1 MLKLLQIGLGFIPLL
16 IGIAGLF
23 LSSWI
28 VLTAPVLSLYPLSV
42 GAAEVSPWLF
52 GLNAIAV
59 FSSFWL
65 RSGWVKWGALGCGC
79 LGLLL
84 SCLPLVQLPATHQQ
98 AVTEMERNLRKDY
111 LSNIPKPLQTKL
123 RAQSFVLTDAFK
135 GIALDSVRVTTDV
148 QFAAPDGIPLSL
160 DVYRPAQVG
169 TYPGV
174 VMIHGGA
181 WRSGSPKD
189 NAEFNRYLAAQGY
202 TVIAISYRL
211 APQHPFPAQLED
223 VQAAIA
229 FIQQHATQY
238 ELDLNRMVIMGRSA
252 GGHLAK
258 LVAYQPNAY
267 PFKAVVSYYGPIDL
281 TKGYY
286 DLPVPDPINVRAVL
300 EAFLAGT
307 PDTVPAQYQQASPA
321 SFLRRNLP
329 PTLLIYAGR
338 DHIMKATFGRQL
350 ADQLRSLGNTA
361 VYIEI
366 PWAEHAFDAIFNG
379 VSNQLALYH
388 TERFLAWATR
398 EGQ

>member
-1 MLKLLQIGLGFIPLL
+1 MLKVLQIGFGLVPLL

-28 VLTAPVLSLYPLSV
+28 VLTAPILSLYPLSV
-42 GAAEVSPWLF
+42 GAPEMSPWLF

-59 FSSFWL
+59 FSSLWL
-65 RSGWVKWGALGCGC
+65 RSGWVKWGGLGCGC

-98 AVTEMERNLRKDY
+98 ALTEMERSLGKNYLMETPVNLQAKFR
-111 LSNIPKPLQTKL
+111 SQPFI
-123 RAQSFVLTDAFK
+123 LTDVFK
-135 GIALDSVRVTTDV
+135 GIPLDPVRVTADV
-148 QFAAPDGIPLSL
+148 QFAAPEGVPLTL
-160 DVYRPAQVG
+160 DVYRPMQVG

-174 VMIHGGA
+174 VVVHGGA

-189 NAEFNRYLAAQGY
+189 NTQFNRYLAAQGY

-211 APQHPFPAQLED
+211 VPQRLFPAQFED
-223 VQAAIA
+223 VQTAIS
-229 FIQQHATQY
+229 FIQQHATEY

-258 LVAYQPNAY
+258 LAAYQPTPY

-281 TKGYY
+281 AKGYY
-286 DLPVPDPINVRAVL
+286 DLPTPDPINVQAVL
-300 EAFLAGT
+300 EDFLGGT
-307 PDTVPAQYQQASPA
+307 PETVPEQYQQASPA
-321 SFLRRNLP
+321 SFLRGNLP

-338 DHIMKATFGRQL
+338 DHIMKAAFGRQL
-350 ADQLRSLGNTA
+350 ADQLRSLGNTV

-366 PWAEHAFDAIFNG
+366 PWAEHSFDVIFNG

-388 TERFLAWATR
+388 MERFLAWATKA
-398 EGQ
+398 EG